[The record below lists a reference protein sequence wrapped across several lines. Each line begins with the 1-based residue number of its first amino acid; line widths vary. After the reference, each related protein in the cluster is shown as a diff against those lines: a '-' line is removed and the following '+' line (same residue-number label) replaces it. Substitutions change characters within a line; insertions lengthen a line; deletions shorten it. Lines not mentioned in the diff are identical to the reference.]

1 MMVEVTLETR
11 ASARVGSIVR
21 PPKRGRVRATVIGR
35 TSAALPE
42 PPRVGAFAC
51 AVPSGSAERPIMISA
66 SNFLPHR
73 GAAQL
78 ALGHASTDSTRRYLE
93 SAGMPPERSHCVL
106 IAVVP
111 EDFRPETPWE
121 IPPRILSAEV
131 ADDHAL
137 VQRHADPPWSG
148 GC

>member
-1 MMVEVTLETR
+1 
-11 ASARVGSIVR
+11 
-21 PPKRGRVRATVIGR
+21 
-35 TSAALPE
+35 
-42 PPRVGAFAC
+42 
-51 AVPSGSAERPIMISA
+51 MISA

-131 ADDHAL
+131 ADVHSTLNQAIAAARHFNRQQLDAGSADRRWAL
-137 VQRHADPPWSG
+137 VAYCTAPSKG
-148 GC
+148 GPTR